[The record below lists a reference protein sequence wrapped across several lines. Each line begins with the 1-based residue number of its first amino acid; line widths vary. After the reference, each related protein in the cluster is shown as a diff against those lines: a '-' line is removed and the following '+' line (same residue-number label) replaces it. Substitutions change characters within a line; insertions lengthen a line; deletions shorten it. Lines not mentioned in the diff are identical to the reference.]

1 VNLLDQI
8 DDRLKDPDFSLNH
21 DDFED
26 CSTSLLTDIYPNL
39 VPISGGSDDG
49 RDAEIGDPDGTIGVL
64 ITSARDLRGVLANL
78 RKGCRQMTK
87 KQLPIKRVILA
98 NLAELNASKR
108 RRLDEAAEA
117 LGFKVVQT
125 YPRPWYA
132 NRLRRDPDWR
142 VKLLRLRGGT
152 YTLARPP
159 LDDLGVDL
167 DATVGRSV
175 ELRTIRDAAGDV
187 LVSGVPGVGKT
198 HLVAQVTD
206 ALFVEKLADLS
217 HLADDLL
224 ETDPKVVVLDDAGAR
239 PEGVV
244 ELQTIRRSHQLS
256 YRIIAVCWPHE
267 TQMVAD
273 RLKDA
278 APVEVGRMTKAELGE
293 ILRKRGITRD
303 SVLRRILDQA
313 DGRPAWAVR
322 LGDLLKAGGQWND
335 VLRGHSVRAEVG
347 HYLRTSR
354 ISDHAYQTLATIA
367 LLGGISDTEFRT
379 LANLQGDTVL
389 NLNATLRKVA
399 ESGLLD
405 VEQVTAHGEDRKVT
419 YTVQP
424 DLLAASLV
432 ADAYFSKHPAPH
444 LLAELREG
452 FPGRGFHIVKNT
464 ILAELVGATDPS
476 RPTQEQLLTAL
487 GSDLAEPQENLLR
500 YYAALGANEANF
512 ALNLVRER
520 LRAALAIGTEEKVSS
535 NYKSIASVRGKLLAE
550 LAASNVSRIGF
561 AASLEHLK
569 AGACLLLDAGE
580 DIDTFV
586 NEYFIH
592 VRSSDIGEAVD
603 PAHLVALAEHIAAMS
618 AENPHERRVLL
629 EVGARSLAPA
639 WEASYMVPDQPRN
652 FRLKSFLLHANDMG
666 TITNAIL
673 DRLATI
679 ADGID
684 AEGFVP
690 LAKVL
695 DTWVR
700 AAVGYALPFGLRVT
714 PEQCE
719 AAKPVA
725 RRFATILATTPLTS
739 GTRRRLNGIC
749 KPLKLRWPDPDP
761 LFTALAPLEDD
772 ADDEDDEDGSDD
784 RFQLYLARREA
795 RAKADRARLVE
806 ALTPYLEQPPEILC
820 ERLADLQPDL
830 RAADVTVNNQTR
842 NVFEH
847 LATTNVDPPGWIRA
861 ALDHGMGWQML
872 PLVQKTLK
880 MDGLPDDLLA
890 RLLANPQT
898 RSGVIGLA
906 MEYGTGRGLEAVV
919 AAMNSSDFGPNI
931 WTAFVRVTPQALKLL
946 ESHPDRLVAALAVTC
961 WAGWYD
967 YAKQHKGEESN
978 QTEAQLAALTGW
990 TDTMLDLEVPN
1001 QLEEYALE
1009 RGLVSLART
1018 SPDNFKHLFI
1028 RHVNK
1033 EKYPHND
1040 FDEWASA
1047 AQTLDHDH
1055 KTAVWHQLKDH
1066 PCKREVFWVLAGKDT
1081 MWIGDRLED
1090 GSVTDPSEL
1099 LGRVGFGQSK
1109 RPPIEEIA
1117 ALFANRAAPELI
1129 LASLPDTLS
1138 GDDVEVAQYRLDESQ
1153 KLAESDNADVR
1164 AVGEAGVRLFT
1175 SALEAAKKKAREHE
1189 LRGEIWY

>member
-8 DDRLKDPDFSLNH
+8 DDRLKDPDFNLNR

-64 ITSARDLRGVLANL
+64 ITSARDLKGVLANL
-78 RKGCRQMTK
+78 RKGCRQMIK

-98 NLAELNASKR
+98 NLAE
-108 RRLDEAAEA
+108 AAEA
-117 LGFKVVQT
+117 LGLKIVQT

-159 LDDLGVDL
+159 LDDLGVDV

-175 ELRTIRDAAGDV
+175 ELRTICDASDV
-187 LVSGVPGVGKT
+187 LVSGLPGVGKT

-217 HLADDLL
+217 RLADDLL

-239 PEGVV
+239 PEVVV
-244 ELQTIRRSHQLS
+244 ELQTIRRNHQLS

-267 TQMVAD
+267 RQMVAD

-313 DGRPAWAVR
+313 DGRPAWGVR
-322 LGDLLKAGGQWND
+322 LGNLLKAGGHWND
-335 VLRGHSVRAEVG
+335 VQRGHSVRAEVG

-379 LANLQGDTVL
+379 LANLQGDTVF

-405 VEQVTAHGEDRKVT
+405 VEQITARGEDRKVT

-444 LLAELREG
+444 IVAELRKG
-452 FPGRGFHIVKNT
+452 FPGRRFQIVKNT

-476 RPTQEQLLTAL
+476 RPTQEQLLAAL
-487 GSDLAEPQENLLR
+487 GSDLGEPQENLLR

-512 ALNLVRER
+512 VLNMVREV
-520 LRAALAIGTEEKVSS
+520 LRAALAVGTEENVSS
-535 NYKSIASVRGKLLAE
+535 YYKSIASVRGELLAE
-550 LAASNVSRIGF
+550 LAACNVSRIGF

-580 DIDTFV
+580 DIDPFV

-603 PAHLVALAEHIAAMS
+603 AAHLVALAEHIAAMPT
-618 AENPHERRVLL
+618 ENPQERQVLL
-629 EVGARSLAPA
+629 EVGACSLAPG
-639 WEASYMVPDQPRN
+639 WESNYMVPDQPRS
-652 FRLKSFLLHANDMG
+652 FRLTSFLLHATVMG
-666 TITNAIL
+666 TIANPIL

-679 ADGID
+679 ADAID
-684 AEGFVP
+684 AGEFVP

-700 AAVGYALPFGLRVT
+700 TAAGYALPLGLRVT

-719 AAKPVA
+719 AAKPIA

-772 ADDEDDEDGSDD
+772 TDNEDDEHESDD

-795 RAKADRARLVE
+795 RGKADCARLVE
-806 ALTPYLEQPPEILC
+806 AITPYLDQPPAVLC
-820 ERLADLQPDL
+820 RRLADLQLDL
-830 RAADVTVNNQTR
+830 RAADVRGNDQTR

-847 LATTNVDPPGWIRA
+847 LAATNIDPVQWIRA
-861 ALDHGMGWQML
+861 ALQHGLEWQML
-872 PLVQKTLK
+872 PHVQKALK
-880 MDGLPDDLLA
+880 TDEIPDDLLA

-898 RSGVIGLA
+898 RPGVISLA
-906 MEYGTGRGLEAVV
+906 MEYGTGRGLESIVGG
-919 AAMNSSDFGPNI
+919 MNPSDFGPNI

-967 YAKQHKGEESN
+967 YTKQNKREESN

-990 TDTMLDLEVPN
+990 TEVMLDLEVPN
-1001 QLEEYALE
+1001 LLEEYALE
-1009 RGLVSLART
+1009 CGLVSLARN
-1018 SPDNFKHLFI
+1018 SPDNFRHLFI

-1033 EKYPHND
+1033 EKYPIND
-1040 FDEWASA
+1040 FREWAPA
-1047 AQTLDHDH
+1047 AQTLDHHH
-1055 KTAVWHQLKDH
+1055 KTAVWRQLNGH

-1081 MWIGDRLED
+1081 RWIGDRLDD
-1090 GSVTDPSEL
+1090 GSVTDPREL
-1099 LGRVGFGQSK
+1099 LGHAGFRPTD
-1109 RPPIEEIA
+1109 RPPIEETA

-1138 GDDVEVAQYRLDESQ
+1138 GEDVDVAQYRLDECQ

-1164 AVGEAGVRLFT
+1164 AVGEVGVRLFT